1 MTLQEDR
8 PIAPTTGAIDLDK
21 PTATRPMTGDEYIE
35 SLKDDRE
42 VWIYGERVKD
52 VTTHPAFRNPVRM
65 TARLYDAL
73 HDPTQNQKLT
83 VPTDTGNG
91 GVTHPFFRSP
101 HSVED
106 LSLIHI

>member
-1 MTLQEDR
+1 MTIQQDR
-8 PIAPTTGAIDLDK
+8 SETSAPTAS
-21 PTATRPMTGDEYIE
+21 APMTGDEYIQ
-35 SLKDDRE
+35 SVQDGRE

-73 HDPTQNQKLT
+73 HSPDTRDALT

-101 HSVED
+101 HTVDD
-106 LSLIHI
+106 LLADRRAIET